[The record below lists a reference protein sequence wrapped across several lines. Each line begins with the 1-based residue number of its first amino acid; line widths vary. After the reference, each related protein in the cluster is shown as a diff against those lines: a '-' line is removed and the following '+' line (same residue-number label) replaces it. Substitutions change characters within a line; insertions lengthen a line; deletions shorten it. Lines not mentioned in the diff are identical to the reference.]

1 MIYFWFKLSNTENYI
16 SIYYL
21 LNDYRIDLTNI
32 TVKQIVCLRRIFI
45 YILIDSSYISYT
57 CVYHRLGTSYT
68 CAYHRLSTS
77 YTCVYHRLSTS
88 YTCVYHR
95 LSTSYTCAYHRLS
108 TRCSIFSFLCVAL
121 TVVRH
126 FVPLCLSVFVCLSI
140 YSFRLPLLC
149 LPTFVMYVC
158 CENNLELKVQ
168 KYRVVVFLFIASTCF

>member
-57 CVYHRLGTSYT
+57 CVYHRLG
-68 CAYHRLSTS
+68 
-77 YTCVYHRLSTS
+77 
-88 YTCVYHR
+88 
-95 LSTSYTCAYHRLS
+95 TSYTCAYHRLS